1 MPLIN
6 CKIFLDLSWSRNC
19 VISEMSRKASVAG
32 NLAANP
38 PFLAVAAAITSS
50 GTFQINNAKLYV
62 PVVTL
67 SKTITSSF

>member
-1 MPLIN
+1 
-6 CKIFLDLSWSRNC
+6 
-19 VISEMSRKASVAG
+19 MSRKAPVAG